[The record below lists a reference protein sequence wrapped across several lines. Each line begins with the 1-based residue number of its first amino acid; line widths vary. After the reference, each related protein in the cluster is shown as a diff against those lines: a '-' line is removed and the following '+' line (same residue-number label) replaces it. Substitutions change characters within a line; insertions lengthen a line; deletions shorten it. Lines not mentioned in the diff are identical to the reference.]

1 MDSISLPS
9 VRHAAAIVFALVFCL
24 VARDVK
30 AQAAPLVVERSLP
43 PYEVVK
49 RAIESGKV
57 DDKITGSRHAAPNNA
72 YRWLV
77 SVSLIHYPHTF
88 GHFCGGSLIAEQWV
102 LTAAHCVSK
111 IVFENSQLKV
121 ETMPAD
127 DLQIKWGSNLL
138 SAGGKIEYVDEIIV
152 HPEYHKAKNVPI
164 NDIALLKLE
173 AQIRRPSIQ
182 LMSRGGSAT
191 FLTKD
196 NRVLI
201 AGWGRV
207 AFGKDQPLSNQLLQA
222 FVSVV
227 ENSTCNKN
235 DMYRGLVKESM
246 MCAGLGVIDSCQGD
260 SGGPA
265 VAYVRGEVDP
275 LLVGII
281 SWGVKCGDISFPGVY
296 TRVASFSGWISET
309 MKNK

>member
-1 MDSISLPS
+1 MDSISVPS
-9 VRHAAAIVFALVFCL
+9 VRRAAAIVCALVFCL
-24 VARDVK
+24 VAREVK

-43 PYEVVK
+43 PYEAVA
-49 RAIESGKV
+49 RALESGKV
-57 DDKITGSRHAAPNNA
+57 DDKITGSPNVAPNNA

-77 SVSLIHYPHTF
+77 SASLIYIPHTL

-111 IVFENSQLKV
+111 IVIENNQPKI
-121 ETMPAD
+121 ETMPAGN
-127 DLQIKWGSNLL
+127 LQIKWGSNLL
-138 SAGGKIEYVDEIIV
+138 SSGGNVEFVDKIIV
-152 HPEYHKAKNVPI
+152 HPEYHKQENVPL
-164 NDIALLKLE
+164 NDIALLKLKG
-173 AQIRRPSIQ
+173 QIQRPFIQ
-182 LMSRGGSAT
+182 LMSRGASAI

-196 NRVLI
+196 NSVLI
-201 AGWGRV
+201 VGWGRV

-222 FVSVV
+222 FVLVV
-227 ENSTCNKN
+227 ENSTCNN
-235 DMYRGLVKESM
+235 DEMYRGLVKESM
-246 MCAGLGVIDSCQGD
+246 MCAGLGVVDSCQGD

-265 VAYVRGEVDP
+265 VAYVRGEADP

-281 SWGVKCGDISFPGVY
+281 SWGVKCGDKSFPGVY

>member
-1 MDSISLPS
+1 MESNSVPS
-9 VRHAAAIVFALVFCL
+9 ERRAAAIVCALVFCL

-43 PYEVVK
+43 PYEAAA
-49 RAIESGKV
+49 RALESGKV
-57 DDKITGSRHAAPNNA
+57 DDKITGPVNVAPNNA
-72 YRWLV
+72 YLWVV
-77 SVSLIHYPHTF
+77 SVGLIYIPHTL
-88 GHFCGGSLIAEQWV
+88 GHFCGGSLIAGQWV

-111 IVFENSQLKV
+111 IVIENNQPKV
-121 ETMPAD
+121 ETLAAG

-152 HPEYHKAKNVPI
+152 HPEYHKKDNVPI
-164 NDIALLKLE
+164 NDIALLKLK
-173 AQIRRPSIQ
+173 AQIQRPSIQ
-182 LMSRGGSAT
+182 LMSRDGSAT
-191 FLTKD
+191 FLIK
-196 NRVLI
+196 NNSVLI

-207 AFGKDQPLSNQLLQA
+207 AFGTDQPLSNQLLHA
-222 FVSVV
+222 FVLVV
-227 ENSTCNKN
+227 ENSTCNK
-235 DMYRGLVKESM
+235 DIYGGLVKESM

-265 VAYVRGEVDP
+265 VAYVRGEADP

-281 SWGVKCGDISFPGVY
+281 SWGAKCGDKSFPGVY